1 MIETPVAAELEATP
15 PPRRRRWVRALLVL
29 ICALIA
35 AMWVYAFVFA
45 PKSGVYFVTD
55 KAWRTSADRIC
66 VGVAQQRL
74 ALVDTSGGYISN
86 PTHEQMIQRADIV
99 DRATDLLDGM
109 VNDIEALPLASSG
122 DEADKDRERVSIFVK
137 YYREI
142 IGDRRAYTAR
152 LRAFDLGPYRE
163 SLLNGGPVSNT
174 VIDFTTGND
183 ITHCMPP
190 GELGGDV

>member
-1 MIETPVAAELEATP
+1 MIETAVATDLEMP
-15 PPRRRRWVRALLVL
+15 PPPKGRRWVRALLVV
-29 ICALIA
+29 ICALLA
-35 AMWVYAFVFA
+35 VMWVYAFVFA

-55 KAWRTSADRIC
+55 KAWRVSADRIC
-66 VGVAQQRL
+66 AGVEQQRL

-99 DRATDLLDGM
+99 DRATNLLDGM
-109 VNDIEALPLASSG
+109 VDDLEALPLASTG
-122 DEADKDRERVSIFVK
+122 DQADKDRQRVEIFVK

-152 LRAFDLGPYRE
+152 LRAFDLEPYRE

-183 ITHCMPP
+183 IAHCMPP
-190 GELGGDV
+190 GELGGDI